1 MHYEFCKCD
10 AGFKIG
16 IILYGRTLHSEVQ
29 DQETTLLLVQNG
41 TFPNSLLYFLP
52 SESHQINEVF
62 EKTLRSNITSLPRY
76 IIGKISHK

>member
-16 IILYGRTLHSEVQ
+16 IILYGRMLHSDFMIRKPHCYLCKMKHFQIVC
-29 DQETTLLLVQNG
+29 
-41 TFPNSLLYFLP
+41 FLP

-62 EKTLRSNITSLPRY
+62 EKTLKSNITSLPRY
-76 IIGKISHK
+76 IIDKISHK